1 MANLEILEEYLL
13 GNDDKN
19 GYLNSEIS
27 DNKVIMLSGK
37 WGSGKTNFWQN
48 IIIPKL
54 NDGKNK
60 IPNHYISL
68 YGKTSIEQIKQEVFI
83 NILESMESYEN
94 KEKTKTLVKNSVNIF
109 SSLSK
114 SISVFGINIDLSNI
128 ANESFNRI
136 DKILE
141 NEKIKKAEEYLN
153 SGAIICFDDF
163 ERKSKDIDLNDLF
176 GFMTQLSLTF
186 RCKVMIILN
195 DNVFKE
201 KEKEL
206 FQNLKEKTVSKYL
219 YFNPGIEELFNAIF
233 HDKKYSDLKEYKEL
247 ILKTLKEVEIL
258 NARIYIQVLDNLLEW
273 TKYKN
278 TNNDNS
284 VLEYLIILN
293 INFILFHTFFFKD
306 DKSKWQII
314 GFTDKL
320 KRNSDNFNSIKASGV
335 SFFADQS
342 HEFKFYNEFEQY
354 YYNID
359 NNIKDYDKKY
369 LQDNK
374 KFYESKYF
382 VNSTINKLNFNIDKD
397 AVDLINNFIKT
408 GII

>member
-1 MANLEILEEYLL
+1 MKNLEILEEYLL
-13 GNDDKN
+13 GDDDKN
-19 GYLNSEIS
+19 GYLNSDIS

-48 IIIPKL
+48 KIIPKL

-83 NILESMESYEN
+83 NILESMESDEN
-94 KEKTKTLVKNSVNIF
+94 KEKTKILVKNSVNIF

-114 SISVFGINIDLSNI
+114 SVSVFGINIDLSNI
-128 ANESFNRI
+128 ADESFNRI

-141 NEKIKKAEEYLN
+141 NKKIKKAEEYLN
-153 SGAIICFDDF
+153 RGAIMCFDDF

-201 KEKEL
+201 KEL

-219 YFNPGIEELFNAIF
+219 YFNPEIEDLFNVIF
-233 HDKKYSDLKEYKEL
+233 DDKKYSDLKEYKEL

-258 NARIYIQVLDNLLEW
+258 NARIYIQVLDNLWEW
-273 TKYKN
+273 TKCKN

-284 VLEYLIILN
+284 VLECLIILN
-293 INFILFHTFFFKD
+293 INFILFHTSFFKD

-320 KRNSDNFNSIKASGV
+320 KRNSDNFNSIKASNE
-335 SFFADQS
+335 SFFGDQS

-354 YYNID
+354 YYNIEK
-359 NNIKDYDKKY
+359 NINDYDKKY

-382 VNSTINKLNFNIDKD
+382 VNSTINKLNFYIDKD

>member
-128 ANESFNRI
+128 ANESFIRI

-206 FQNLKEKTVSKYL
+206 FKNLKEKTVSKYL
-219 YFNPGIEELFNAIF
+219 YFNPEIEDLFNAIF
-233 HDKKYSDLKEYKEL
+233 DDKKYSDLEEYKEL

-258 NARIYIQVLDNLLEW
+258 NARIYIQVLDNLL
-273 TKYKN
+273 
-278 TNNDNS
+278 
-284 VLEYLIILN
+284 
-293 INFILFHTFFFKD
+293 
-306 DKSKWQII
+306 
-314 GFTDKL
+314 
-320 KRNSDNFNSIKASGV
+320 
-335 SFFADQS
+335 
-342 HEFKFYNEFEQY
+342 
-354 YYNID
+354 
-359 NNIKDYDKKY
+359 
-369 LQDNK
+369 
-374 KFYESKYF
+374 
-382 VNSTINKLNFNIDKD
+382 
-397 AVDLINNFIKT
+397 
-408 GII
+408 

>member
-1 MANLEILEEYLL
+1 VKNLEILEEYLL
-13 GNDDKN
+13 GDDDKN
-19 GYLNSEIS
+19 GYLNSDIS

-48 IIIPKL
+48 KIIPKL

-83 NILESMESYEN
+83 NILESMESDEN
-94 KEKTKTLVKNSVNIF
+94 KEKTKILVKNSVNIF

-114 SISVFGINIDLSNI
+114 SVSVFGINIDLSNI
-128 ANESFNRI
+128 ADESFNRI

-141 NEKIKKAEEYLN
+141 NKKIKKAEEYLN
-153 SGAIICFDDF
+153 RGAIMCFDDF

-201 KEKEL
+201 KEL

-219 YFNPGIEELFNAIF
+219 YFNPEIEDLFNVIF
-233 HDKKYSDLKEYKEL
+233 DDKKYSDLKEYKEL

-258 NARIYIQVLDNLLEW
+258 NARIYIQVLDNLWEW
-273 TKYKN
+273 TKCKN

-284 VLEYLIILN
+284 VLECLIILN
-293 INFILFHTFFFKD
+293 INFILFHTSFFKD

-320 KRNSDNFNSIKASGV
+320 KRNSDNFNSIKASNE
-335 SFFADQS
+335 SFFGDQS

-354 YYNID
+354 YYNIEK
-359 NNIKDYDKKY
+359 NINDYDKKY

-382 VNSTINKLNFNIDKD
+382 VNSTINKLNFYIDKD